1 MQRSSYTR
9 RWLLASGQ
17 LAFGMVSLAGAQEP
31 TAPAVQPPATTPPKL
46 VVPVNPTAE
55 KPKVVIQMVKPNQP
69 STGTAGAS
77 QTLPTPRVESSTTT
91 TSKTSTVTVIV
102 QRGGEKNALGCD
114 CSEKGPRELTEAET
128 RQQAALI
135 IDSLS
140 PIEAPRYG
148 RNAPVPPINCEVPA
162 AEAYAEGLRALKKF
176 DSARALAL
184 FNHALSIDPTHPA
197 TLQLKAVALY
207 DLGRDHEAAQAAR
220 QGKILAREQP
230 GGLEELSRALEPIQG
245 HRRGFLDMAA
255 LYNLTG
261 ENADCC
267 PTGATGPGG
276 VIQGPPVT
284 KENPLKPGV
293 VVDEPGKI
301 VPVPRAPETGAP
313 PVAPQPPVNTDTP
326 KPTVPRTVLPNTKPA
341 TNPPAKPATPPAKP
355 EDANGPKL

>member
-1 MQRSSYTR
+1 MPRSFYTR
-9 RWLLASGQ
+9 GWLMASGM
-17 LAFGMVSLAGAQEP
+17 AFGMVSLATAQEP
-31 TAPAVQPPATTPPKL
+31 TAPVVQPPATPPKL
-46 VVPVNPTAE
+46 VLPVKPGTE
-55 KPKVVIQMVKPNQP
+55 KSKVVIQLVKPNQP
-69 STGTAGAS
+69 NTGAS
-77 QTLPTPRVESSTTT
+77 QTLPAPRQVTSSATTSTT
-91 TSKTSTVTVIV
+91 TSTVTVIV
-102 QRGGEKNALGCD
+102 QRGAKSSSTDGGCGD
-114 CSEKGPRELTEAET
+114 NSPRELTEAES

-135 IDSLS
+135 IDRLS

-148 RNAPVPPINCEVPA
+148 RNVPVPPINCEVPA

-176 DSARALAL
+176 DSARALTL

-220 QGKILAREQP
+220 QGKMLAREQP

-261 ENADCC
+261 ENAECC
-267 PTGATGPGG
+267 PTGTTAPGG
-276 VIQGPPVT
+276 VITGPPVT

-301 VPVPRAPETGAP
+301 VPVPKTPETGAP

-326 KPTVPRTVLPNTKPA
+326 KPNVPRTVLPNAKPVSPPPVKPA
-341 TNPPAKPATPPAKP
+341 APPAKP
-355 EDANGPKL
+355 EEANGPKL